1 MALHYTISTEKTACG
16 RAATSANATSI
27 TADVTCKTCCKS
39 EAYVSAAP
47 AAATAPSPAPA
58 PAPVPVPV
66 VKATPASE
74 PVAAALDT
82 SAPKG
87 KAIQQSKAVTA
98 EPVPVAP
105 VEREARVAFKEWSAQ
120 LSNKDR
126 LPRGKFAAPRKQCR
140 SGQSRVAA

>member
-16 RAATSANATSI
+16 RVATSANATSI

-58 PAPVPVPV
+58 PAPAPV
-66 VKATPASE
+66 VKATPATE

-82 SAPKG
+82 SAPKA

-105 VEREARVAFKEWSAQ
+105 VEREASVAFKEWSAQ

-126 LPRGKFAAPRKQCR
+126 LPRGKFAAHRKQCR

>member
-47 AAATAPSPAPA
+47 AAATAPAPA
-58 PAPVPVPV
+58 PAPV
-66 VKATPASE
+66 VKATPVTE
-74 PVAAALDT
+74 PVAVALDT
-82 SAPKG
+82 SAPKA
-87 KAIQQSKAVTA
+87 KAIHPTKAVTA

-105 VEREARVAFKEWSAQ
+105 VEHEANVAFKEWSAQ

-126 LPRGKFAAPRKQCR
+126 LPRGKFAAHRKQCR

>member
-58 PAPVPVPV
+58 PAPAPV
-66 VKATPASE
+66 VKATPATE

-82 SAPKG
+82 SAPKA
-87 KAIQQSKAVTA
+87 KAIQQSKAVTD

-105 VEREARVAFKEWSAQ
+105 VEREASVAFKEWSAQ

-126 LPRGKFAAPRKQCR
+126 LPRGKFAAHRKQCR

>member
-47 AAATAPSPAPA
+47 AAATALSPA
-58 PAPVPVPV
+58 PV
-66 VKATPASE
+66 VKATPATE
-74 PVAAALDT
+74 PVAASLDT
-82 SAPKG
+82 SAPKA

-105 VEREARVAFKEWSAQ
+105 VEREASVAFKEWSAQ

-126 LPRGKFAAPRKQCR
+126 LPRGKFAAHRKQCR
-140 SGQSRVAA
+140 SDQSRVAA